1 MFGSDDIAIDLGT
14 ASVLCVIKGKG
25 IVLREPAVVAVDKA
39 TRGILAVGEDAQRM
53 LGRTPAGILAVRPLK
68 EGVIGD
74 YDLTEKM
81 LRYFMRKVVGKRTLF
96 RPRTVVCVPGGVTEF
111 ERRSMVDIL
120 LDAGARKAQLVD
132 EPLAAAVGASL
143 DVTQAYGTM
152 VLDVGGGTADLAV
165 LSLGRVIVGNTIKI
179 AGDRFDEAITR
190 YVRRKHNLMIGER
203 TAEELKITIGAAMT
217 RSDKLTMEATGRSL
231 ITGLPKTISLGSDE
245 MVEALDEPLQ
255 EFIENVHALLERT
268 PPELAADIFE
278 RGITMTGGAS
288 QLFGFD
294 QYITKYLKVSCRV
307 AEDPEGCVAIG
318 MGRMLEDKETLGGL
332 LSEGKRR

>member
-1 MFGSDDIAIDLGT
+1 MA
-14 ASVLCVIKGKG
+14 
-25 IVLREPAVVAVDKA
+25 
-39 TRGILAVGEDAQRM
+39 
-53 LGRTPAGILAVRPLK
+53 
-68 EGVIGD
+68 
-74 YDLTEKM
+74 
-81 LRYFMRKVVGKRTLF
+81 
-96 RPRTVVCVPGGVTEF
+96 
-111 ERRSMVDIL
+111 DIL

-132 EPLAAAVGASL
+132 EPLAAAVGAGL

-217 RSDKLTMEATGRSL
+217 RGDTLTMEATGRSL
-231 ITGLPKTISLGSDE
+231 ITGLPKTIALGSDE

-268 PPELAADIFE
+268 PPELAADVFE

-288 QLFGFD
+288 QLFGLD
-294 QYITKYLKVSCRV
+294 QYISKYLKVACRV
-307 AEDPEGCVAIG
+307 AEDPEGCVALG
-318 MGRMLEDKETLGGL
+318 MARMLEDSDVLGSLIGD
-332 LSEGKRR
+332 GKRR

>member
-1 MFGSDDIAIDLGT
+1 
-14 ASVLCVIKGKG
+14 
-25 IVLREPAVVAVDKA
+25 
-39 TRGILAVGEDAQRM
+39 
-53 LGRTPAGILAVRPLK
+53 
-68 EGVIGD
+68 
-74 YDLTEKM
+74 
-81 LRYFMRKVVGKRTLF
+81 
-96 RPRTVVCVPGGVTEF
+96 
-111 ERRSMVDIL
+111 MVDIL

-132 EPLAAAVGASL
+132 EPLAAAVGAGL

-165 LSLGRVIVGNTIKI
+165 LSLGRVIVGNTVKI

-217 RSDKLTMEATGRSL
+217 RGDKLTMEATGRSL

-278 RGITMTGGAS
+278 RSITMTGGAS

-318 MGRMLEDKETLGGL
+318 MGRMLEDKDALAACSARGREDKKLRAACGGRIRARCALCCVREKRTLMPPPVFRRIR
-332 LSEGKRR
+332 LSQRPYCSLFCRALSIYSFRCG

>member
-1 MFGSDDIAIDLGT
+1 M
-14 ASVLCVIKGKG
+14 
-25 IVLREPAVVAVDKA
+25 AVDRA
-39 TRGILAVGEDAQRM
+39 TRNILAVGEDAQRM
-53 LGRTPAGILAVRPLK
+53 MGRTPSGILALRPLK

-74 YDLTEKM
+74 YELTEKM

-111 ERRSMVDIL
+111 ERRSMADIL

-132 EPLAAAVGASL
+132 EPLAAAVGAGL

-217 RSDKLTMEATGRSL
+217 RGDTLTMEATGRSL
-231 ITGLPKTISLGSDE
+231 ITGLPKTIALGSDE

-268 PPELAADIFE
+268 PPELAADVFE

-288 QLFGFD
+288 QLFGLD
-294 QYITKYLKVSCRV
+294 QYISKYLKVACRV
-307 AEDPEGCVAIG
+307 AEDPEGCVALG
-318 MGRMLEDKETLGGL
+318 MARMLEDSDVLGSLIGD
-332 LSEGKRR
+332 GKRR